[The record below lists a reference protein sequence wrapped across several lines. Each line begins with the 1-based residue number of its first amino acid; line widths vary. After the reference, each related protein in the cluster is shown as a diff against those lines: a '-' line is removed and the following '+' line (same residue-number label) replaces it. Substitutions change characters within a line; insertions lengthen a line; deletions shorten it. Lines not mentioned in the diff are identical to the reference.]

1 MSGIRPASKLRKR
14 AANATLAAM
23 ACGHELQQ
31 LERQFRNLL
40 APRQADAIATALRQ
54 YREIRR
60 AVEQSAAKE
69 QAQ

>member
-14 AANATLAAM
+14 ATNATLAAM

-31 LERQFRNLL
+31 LERQFRDHL
-40 APRQADAIATALRQ
+40 APRQAAAIATALRQ

-60 AVEQSAAKE
+60 AVEQSAKE
-69 QAQ
+69 QA